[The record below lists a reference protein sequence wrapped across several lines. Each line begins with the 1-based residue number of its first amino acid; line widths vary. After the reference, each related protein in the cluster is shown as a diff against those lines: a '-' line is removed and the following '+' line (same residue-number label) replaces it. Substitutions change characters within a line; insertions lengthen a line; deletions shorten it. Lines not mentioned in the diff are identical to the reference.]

1 MPSQLTSAL
10 PQVGQ
15 REGSQTAKS
24 LLFFGYRVDRLLI
37 NIKFQV
43 KIRSFMGIVMRAE
56 TATNTQPAASPRREQ
71 RRPINTWLPNRHS
84 KLRLAQK
91 PSLEND
97 N

>member
-43 KIRSFMGIVMRAE
+43 KIRSFNMPTGR
-56 TATNTQPAASPRREQ
+56 
-71 RRPINTWLPNRHS
+71 
-84 KLRLAQK
+84 
-91 PSLEND
+91 
-97 N
+97 